1 MLIGSPSAH
10 VAATPSALPARP
22 VSPDASPELARANQ
36 APATPTQGQDTPGQA
51 STREEADREADPRAR
66 PAGAQT
72 AEQQRE
78 LQEIENLSSRDREVR
93 LHEQA
98 HAAVGGGYTG
108 SPTYS
113 FKRGPDGKNYAV
125 DGEVSVD
132 ASPVANDPAATLR
145 KMAVVLRAALAPAEP
160 SGQDRQVAAQAQA
173 QASQA
178 RVDLAAEQ
186 RATAEAETE
195 KDRVKTEEDQK
206 AAAKAEADAG
216 ASSADQSTRPAGA
229 PIADLSLYQRG
240 AEPAPAPRVDLVA

>member
-1 MLIGSPSAH
+1 MLIGSPSAY
-10 VAATPSALPARP
+10 VAPTPSALPARP
-22 VSPDASPELARANQ
+22 VSPDASPDLARSNQ
-36 APATPTQGQDTPGQA
+36 APATPAQAQDAPGQA
-51 STREEADREADPRAR
+51 SAREEADREGAPQAR

-78 LQEIENLSSRDREVR
+78 LQEIQNLSSRDREVR

-113 FKRGPDGKNYAV
+113 FKRGPDGKSYAV

-178 RVDLAAEQ
+178 RVDLAEEQ

-195 KDRVKTEEDQK
+195 ADSAKAEEDKK
-206 AAAKAEADAG
+206 AAAKADAEATA
-216 ASSADQSTRPAGA
+216 ADKTARPAGA
-229 PIADLSLYQRG
+229 PIADLSLYQRS
-240 AEPAPAPRVDLVA
+240 AESSSAPRVDLVA